1 MEAGRLTLA
10 AEATDTAQSLPVR
23 APRAGAGVV
32 VSLGGSWPG
41 YKLID
46 LTTTTEDGN
55 IGQCVP
61 GESSMCFDACYT
73 PQRVYLTH

>member
-1 MEAGRLTLA
+1 MVMEASRLTLA
-10 AEATDTAQSLPVR
+10 AEATDTVQSRPVR

-61 GESSMCFDACYT
+61 GESCFDACYT
-73 PQRVYLTH
+73 PQRVNLTH